1 MICNSFPLTLSE
13 RHPMKNLFRLPS
25 LPTWIGISARE
36 HRAAMLAVA
45 AAMAT
50 TLTAS
55 AREAVTYLESVES
68 AGSSAANGSFV
79 HLADVLPEGD
89 WKIAVDFSLDDITA
103 NHAIFTCK
111 NNSAGNRVIG
121 VYNIKNSG
129 IRLDVNNV
137 VGTAENGGLA
147 SGTFPTPGL
156 RQTIVYDAGDLY
168 LDGVRIASFKDG
180 VENVTGANVNPITIF
195 GDRRTASD
203 WTNYSKG
210 RLYGVTMWDGA
221 GNLVH
226 NLRPCRDAD
235 GVAGLYDDVTGNK
248 YLSVATTPFTAGL
261 EAAPEGVEFL
271 ESITTSASSNAKND
285 GQFFNTEYVPAYDC
299 KIELDVAPLS
309 ATNRNWCFFHSAT
322 PSSSSYYKLS
332 LFHISSTTKLRLDT
346 GTTTTAATDK
356 SKRGIRRT
364 YVFDRG
370 AVFVDGEKQIDN
382 ASGIASIATAP
393 SLPLVI
399 GASYDGGA
407 NNAPSN
413 PSGNV
418 SNFSSM
424 RIYRFRLWDGS
435 GILQRDMR
443 PAKDAAGNVALYD
456 VVNRR
461 FHYPSYRTTSALAA
475 VGGVDGNFPVGPELD
490 YLETAGNVDD
500 GRQWYDTGYIPSG
513 LAKIEI
519 DAKPLTAVSTQY
531 TWFSTK
537 SSGNELNVFSIK
549 DKGLRLDVN
558 NVQGQLNAKPSKD
571 TRYTLLYN
579 GGNLYLGNDLL
590 VDRSND
596 AAAMASAKWRTYLFA
611 SSGGATSK
619 DLFNMAKIQAYGVRI
634 WDSDGGT
641 LVRDFVPRRTASGFV
656 GLYDNVGDKFYKSG
670 NDVVTNGRDVSAIAG
685 TDNAPTAAQIEAAGD
700 VLSSAV
706 LAKGGSKIAAAGG
719 FAEKTEEN
727 VVCPFAGRTTTVHC
741 ATFPQSFTIAADGEG
756 TNVVT
761 ATTGFASLGKPF
773 TSAEGTSWTAVL
785 RVRREAKGVDVADTV
800 LSLGSD
806 CAKDGLEIG
815 FCGSEANRRLDV
827 RVGGE
832 VWPGLSGFLAPAGD
846 WLDIAV
852 SVDASTGAVR
862 VYYCREGQSVI
873 WADKTFAASATSETL
888 VNLAARATW
897 SVKVGGE
904 AAVSNAKVGRIVD
917 GKWTMFD
924 DALKAFKGSVESVA
938 LWSRKLTDAE
948 VLAAFNT
955 VPHIDAFMMIVR

>member
-1 MICNSFPLTLSE
+1 MKKVNKHSSIALS
-13 RHPMKNLFRLPS
+13 
-25 LPTWIGISARE
+25 SAL
-36 HRAAMLAVA
+36 AAVIA
-45 AAMAT
+45 AT
-50 TLTAS
+50 TAATPLAAS
-55 AREAVTYLESVES
+55 EREAVTYLEYVES
-68 AGSSAANGSFV
+68 PGSSASNGSFA
-79 HLADVLPEGD
+79 HLDDVRPEGD
-89 WKIAVDFSLDDITA
+89 WRIAVDFSLDDITA
-103 NHAIFTCK
+103 NHSIFTCK
-111 NNSAGNRVIG
+111 NNNAGNRVIG
-121 VYNIKNSG
+121 VYNIKDSG

-137 VGTAENGGLA
+137 LGTAENGGK
-147 SGTFPTPGL
+147 TTVFPTPGL
-156 RQTIVYDAGDLY
+156 RQTVVYDAGDLY
-168 LDGVRIASFKDG
+168 LDGVRIACFKDG

-195 GDRRTASD
+195 GDRKSASE

-210 RLYGVTMWDGA
+210 RLYGVKMWNGA
-221 GNLVH
+221 GDLVH
-226 NLRPCRDAD
+226 DLRPCRDSD
-235 GVAGLYDDVTGNK
+235 GVAGLYDAVTGDK
-248 YLSVATTPFTAGL
+248 YPSATTTPFAAGP
-261 EAAPEGVEFL
+261 EAAPDGVEFL
-271 ESITTSASSNAKND
+271 ESVTTSESSSTKE
-285 GQFFNTEYVPAYDC
+285 GQFFNTEYVPAYNC

-332 LFHISSTTKLRLDT
+332 LFHTSGNTKLRLDT
-346 GTTTTAATDK
+346 GGTQTVATDK
-356 SKRGIRRT
+356 SRRGIRRT
-364 YVFDRG
+364 YVYDRG

-382 ASGIASIATAP
+382 AGGIDSIATAP

-399 GASYDGGA
+399 GASYDSGA
-407 NNAPSN
+407 TNAPSN
-413 PSGNV
+413 PGGKV
-418 SNFSSM
+418 SNFSSL

-461 FHYPSYRTTSALAA
+461 FHYPSYRTTSAFAA

-490 YLETAGNVDD
+490 YLETAGNVNG

-558 NVQGQLNAKPSKD
+558 NVRGQLDTKPSKD

-579 GGNLYLGNDLL
+579 GGKLFLGNDLL
-590 VDRSND
+590 VDRSSD
-596 AAAMASAKWRTYLFA
+596 AEAMASAKWRTYLFA

-670 NDVVTNGRDVSAIAG
+670 NDVVTNGWDVSAIAG

-700 VLSSAV
+700 VLASAV
-706 LAKGGSKIAAAGG
+706 LVKGGSKIAAGG
-719 FAEKTEEN
+719 FAQKTEES
-727 VVCPFAGRTTTVHC
+727 VDCPFAGKTANAQC
-741 ATFPQSFTIAADGEG
+741 AYFPQTFTVAAAGEG
-756 TNVVT
+756 TNVVR

-773 TSAEGTSWTAVL
+773 VSAEGTSWTAVL
-785 RVRREAKGVDVADTV
+785 RVRREAKGVDVEDTV

-815 FCGSEANRRLDV
+815 FSGSEANRRLDV

-852 SVDASTGAVR
+852 AVDASTGAVR

-904 AAVSNAKVGRIVD
+904 AAVSNAEVGRIVD

-938 LWSRKLTDAE
+938 LWSRKLSDAE
-948 VLAAFNT
+948 VLAAFNA
-955 VPHIDAFMMIVR
+955 VPHIDAFTLVVR

>member
-1 MICNSFPLTLSE
+1 MQKVNKHFSIALS
-13 RHPMKNLFRLPS
+13 
-25 LPTWIGISARE
+25 SAL
-36 HRAAMLAVA
+36 AAVIA
-45 AAMAT
+45 AT
-50 TLTAS
+50 TAATPLAAS
-55 AREAVTYLESVES
+55 EREAVTYLEYVES
-68 AGSSAANGSFV
+68 SGSSASNGSFA
-79 HLADVLPEGD
+79 HLDDVRPEGD
-89 WKIAVDFSLDDITA
+89 WRIAVDFSLDDITA
-103 NHAIFTCK
+103 NHSIFTCK
-111 NNSAGNRVIG
+111 NNNAGNRVIG
-121 VYNIKNSG
+121 VYNIKDSG
-129 IRLDVNNV
+129 IRLDMNKVT
-137 VGTAENGGLA
+137 GTAENGGLA

-168 LDGVRIASFKDG
+168 LDGVRIASFTNG

-195 GDRRTASD
+195 GDRKSASE

-210 RLYGVTMWDGA
+210 RLYGVKMWDGD

-226 NLRPCRDAD
+226 DLRPCRDAD
-235 GVAGLYDDVTGNK
+235 GVAGLYDAVTGNK
-248 YLSVATTPFTAGL
+248 YLSAATTPFTAGP
-261 EAAPEGVEFL
+261 EAAPDGVEFL
-271 ESITTSASSNAKND
+271 ESVTTSASSTSKND

-332 LFHISSTTKLRLDT
+332 LFHISSKAKLRLDT
-346 GTTTTAATDK
+346 GTTTTDATDK
-356 SKRGIRRT
+356 SRRGIRRT
-364 YVFDRG
+364 YVYDRG

-382 ASGIASIATAP
+382 ASGIASIATTP

-399 GASYDGGA
+399 GASYDSGA
-407 NNAPSN
+407 SNAPSN
-413 PSGNV
+413 HNGNV
-418 SNFSSM
+418 SNFSSL

-461 FHYPSYRTTSALAA
+461 FHYPSYRTTSAFAA

-490 YLETAGNVDD
+490 YLETTGNVNG

-513 LAKIEI
+513 RAKIKI

-549 DKGLRLDVN
+549 DKGLRLDIN
-558 NVQGQLNAKPSKD
+558 GGQGQLNTKPLKD
-571 TRYTLLYN
+571 TKYTLLYN
-579 GGNLYLGNDLL
+579 GGKLYLGNDLL
-590 VDRSND
+590 VDRSSD

-619 DLFNMAKIQAYGVRI
+619 DLFNMAKMEVYGVRI

-656 GLYDNVGDKFYKSG
+656 GLYDSVGDKFYKSG
-670 NDVVTNGRDVSAIAG
+670 NDVVTNGWDVSAIAG
-685 TDNAPTAAQIEAAGD
+685 TNNMPTAAQIEAAGD
-700 VLSSAV
+700 VLDSVV
-706 LAKGGSKIAAAGG
+706 LVKGGSKIAAADG
-719 FAEKTEEN
+719 FAQKTNEN
-727 VVCPFAGRTTTVHC
+727 VVCPFAGKTATAYC
-741 ATFPQSFTIAADGEG
+741 ADFPQSFTVTAAGEG

-773 TSAEGTSWTAVL
+773 SSSQGTDWTAVL
-785 RVRREAKGVDVADTV
+785 RVRREAKGVDVEDIV

-806 CAKDGLEIG
+806 CEKDGLKIG

-827 RVGGE
+827 RVGDE
-832 VWPGLSGFLAPAGD
+832 VWPGLSGFLAPADD

-862 VYYCREGQSVI
+862 VYYCREGESVI
-873 WADKTFAASATSETL
+873 WADKTFAVSATSETL
-888 VNLAARATW
+888 VNLAARPTW

-904 AAVSNAKVGRIVD
+904 VAVTNAEVGRIVD

-938 LWSRKLTDAE
+938 LWSRKLSDAE
-948 VLAAFNT
+948 VLAAFNA
-955 VPHIDAFMMIVR
+955 VPHFDAFTIIFR